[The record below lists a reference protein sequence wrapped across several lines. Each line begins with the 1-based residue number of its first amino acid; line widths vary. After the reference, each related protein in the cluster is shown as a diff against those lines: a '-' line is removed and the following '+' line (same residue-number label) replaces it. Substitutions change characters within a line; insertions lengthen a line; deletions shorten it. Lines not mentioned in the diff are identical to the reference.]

1 MTTKNIPSPQ
11 TTDGRGKSRYT
22 NPDCTEISWWA
33 THSRPVDT
41 PVSPKI
47 ANLISAV
54 DKGTQPLYED
64 ENGKTWSFNPVTKE
78 WDIPVVDNP
87 AKVVN
92 ENAPSNSDV
101 PQV

>member
-22 NPDCTEISWWA
+22 NPDCTEVSWWA
-33 THSRPVDT
+33 THPRPVEKPA
-41 PVSPKI
+41 PVVKTTLP
-47 ANLISAV
+47 V
-54 DKGTQPLYED
+54 TQPLYED

-78 WDIPVVDNP
+78 WDIPVVDTP

-92 ENAPSNSDV
+92 ETAPSNSDV